1 MHTHIWDMPE
11 KERIKAE
18 NQKGNKQ
25 QTREKCSMNAH
36 SHILPRHGQ
45 KKTNE
50 RRPNWMQQNCIE
62 SNWCCVLY
70 VWDAVGWSMQVNIR
84 SRRDLIVCRLFRHFW
99 YVPSTKILA
108 HFVAFM
114 QWTAATTTTGCIQS
128 KTNHFQEITAFLVEI
143 NFERGKNVFDFDGTK
158 RRAFGEFELNQIQW
172 KYPFAITFIYYCS

>member
-1 MHTHIWDMPE
+1 MLYECTFTHTT
-11 KERIKAE
+11 KA
-18 NQKGNKQ
+18 
-25 QTREKCSMNAH
+25 R
-36 SHILPRHGQ
+36 Q
-45 KKTNE
+45 KKNKWTKTELNATE
-50 RRPNWMQQNCIE
+50 LHWIE
-62 SNWCCVLY
+62 LMLCSLY

-143 NFERGKNVFDFDGTK
+143 NFEREKKCFWFRCYKKKSIWRV
-158 RRAFGEFELNQIQW
+158 
-172 KYPFAITFIYYCS
+172 

>member
-36 SHILPRHGQ
+36 PHIQRRHGRR
-45 KKTNE
+45 KNWTKTELNATE
-50 RRPNWMQQNCIE
+50 LHWIE
-62 SNWCCVLY
+62 LMLCSLY

-143 NFERGKNVFDFDGTK
+143 NFEREKNVFDFDDTK
-158 RRAFGEFELNQIQW
+158 RRAFGEFKLNKIQW
-172 KYPFAITFIYYCS
+172 KYPFAITFIYYGS